1 MVQVVTELLNVDN
14 LAAFDDMS
22 LEIGPTVALNEII
35 TKVKQ
40 VDRGNG
46 GLIVR
51 LTWDRLQTF
60 SAKITDKTDIKVKT
74 IEYGDYRYGLRSR

>member
-14 LAAFDDMS
+14 LAAFDMS
-22 LEIGPTVALNEII
+22 LEMSPTVALNEII

-46 GLIVR
+46 GLIV
-51 LTWDRLQTF
+51 
-60 SAKITDKTDIKVKT
+60 S
-74 IEYGDYRYGLRSR
+74 